1 MDRLF
6 IMCPCYNEEEV
17 LLDSAKKLEKVMESL
32 IENKKISE
40 DSRILFV
47 DDGSKDKTWSLIED
61 LKKENKRFGGI
72 KFSRNF
78 GQSAALMAAY
88 AYAAAEAD
96 MCITLDVDLQDDIA
110 IIPDMVD
117 AYLAGNE
124 VVLTVRTS
132 RGKDTFIKKS
142 TAAMYYKFMEL
153 MDTQIAPQHPDYR
166 LLSKKTLKALQ
177 LFTEK
182 NPYPRGLVPRIGFKT
197 ATIPFERK
205 ERLAGETKY
214 NMRKMIGLATHSIV
228 TYSNK
233 PLQLPIIPAA
243 VAGISLILPVP
254 KAVNWV
260 FLFLCLYVFGIYIA
274 DVKEQVYN
282 RPVYIIDEII

>member
-1 MDRLF
+1 M
-6 IMCPCYNEEEV
+6 
-17 LLDSAKKLEKVMESL
+17 DSAKKLETVMKSL
-32 IENKKISE
+32 IENQKISE
-40 DSRILFV
+40 DSKILFV
-47 DDGSKDKTWSLIED
+47 DDGSKDKTWSLIEE
-61 LKKENKRFGGI
+61 LKKEDKHFGGI

-166 LLSKKTLKALQ
+166 LLSKKALKALQ

-243 VAGISLILPVP
+243 VAGISLILPIP
-254 KAVNWV
+254 RAVNWI

-274 DVKEQVYN
+274 DVKDQVYN